1 MLHAHRAKS
10 PFLSTPLWQFQ
21 GSLLTAIR
29 PSLRHKP
36 YPSKP
41 IPEIDILW
49 VTTAVW
55 DALATIAMIESND
68 RGRWGNVAGWPGF
81 WRLSQDA
88 RCVDGRIKPGFRNKL
103 IPLIKQA
110 PSSFVSPRAIRRYG
124 KSIRAWRRATHAA
137 LNQGPARRRQHAV
150 LADKRS

>member
-1 MLHAHRAKS
+1 MLDVHRAKN

-36 YPSKP
+36 YLSKP

-49 VTTAVW
+49 VTAAVW

-68 RGRWGNVAGWPGF
+68 RGRLNTNFRASAS
-81 WRLSQDA
+81 WR
-88 RCVDGRIKPGFRNKL
+88 
-103 IPLIKQA
+103 
-110 PSSFVSPRAIRRYG
+110 
-124 KSIRAWRRATHAA
+124 
-137 LNQGPARRRQHAV
+137 
-150 LADKRS
+150 